1 MKCVRTYLFLV
12 AALTVGTCPAV
23 AQQSLLER
31 LEHASPQ
38 QVQKLLE
45 RFPQA
50 DANQDGTL
58 TRSEAVAYA
67 REKLGTTQKTPPAR
81 GIAPTHANV
90 AYGPHGRNTLDFW
103 QAEGTGPR
111 PLVIFIHGGG
121 FVGGDKSKWHDDEHL
136 RQLLSAGVSCAAINY
151 RFIQHAPIQDI
162 LHDAALAVQVLRS
175 RAADWQLDPNQFAAW
190 GGSAGAG
197 TSLWLA
203 SRDDLAD
210 PSHEDPVR
218 HQSSRVQAAV
228 LNATQ
233 ATYDLTRWDAF
244 LGPADATWRRGE
256 QEPAFFYHVASA
268 EQLQTPEG
276 KAVLRECD
284 MLAWIDTADAP
295 VFVSNPGPDTPP
307 TNRNQYVHHPAHARE
322 IQKACDACGVACH
335 WKQGPTPCEFQDP
348 LAFVLSVF
356 EIDELNK

>member
-1 MKCVRTYLFLV
+1 MKRVETLALLLV
-12 AALTVGTCPAV
+12 VLTVGSRATL
-23 AQQSLLER
+23 AQQSMLER
-31 LEHASPQ
+31 LEQASPQ
-38 QVQKLLE
+38 QIQRLLA

-58 TRSEAVAYA
+58 TRKEALAYA
-67 REKLGTTQKTPPAR
+67 REKLGTPQKKPTAGGLP
-81 GIAPTHANV
+81 PTHADV
-90 AYGPHGRNTLDFW
+90 AYGPHERNTLDFW

-121 FVGGDKSKWHDDEHL
+121 FVGGDKSKWHNDKNL
-136 RQLLSAGVSCAAINY
+136 RQLLAAGVSCAAINY

-175 RAADWQLDPNQFAAW
+175 RAADWQLDPAKFAAW

-210 PSHEDPVR
+210 PADENPVR
-218 HQSSRVQAAV
+218 QQSSRVQAAV

-233 ATYDLTRWDAF
+233 ATYDLTRWDTF
-244 LGPADATWRRGE
+244 LGPADPSWRRND
-256 QEPAFFYHVASA
+256 QEPGFFYHLAST
-268 EQLQTPEG
+268 EQLQTPQ
-276 KAVLRECD
+276 AQSVLRECD
-284 MLAWIDTADAP
+284 MLSWIDATDAP
-295 VFVSNPGPDTPP
+295 VYVSNPGPDTPP

-322 IQKACDACGVACH
+322 IQKACDACGVVCH
-335 WKQGPTPCEFQDP
+335 WQQSPTPCEVTDP
-348 LAFVLSVF
+348 VAFLMASF
-356 EIDELNK
+356 GMDEAGK